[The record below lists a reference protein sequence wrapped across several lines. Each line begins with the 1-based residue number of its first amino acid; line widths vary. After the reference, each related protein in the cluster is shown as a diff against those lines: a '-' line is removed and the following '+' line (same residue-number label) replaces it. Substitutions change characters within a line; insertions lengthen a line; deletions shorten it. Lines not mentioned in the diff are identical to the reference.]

1 MKLDARYQQILLDEF
16 QDTNPIQWQIL
27 RAWFDSARTSHVMP
41 KVFLVG
47 DPKQSIYRFRGAEA
61 GLFDLAREYLQT
73 YGDAQY
79 LQQNNTRRSSHAI
92 ITGLNA
98 TFSPIA
104 DYPLFHPHGVYETA
118 RPGRIEVLPLV
129 STPEADGGN
138 ESLVRNPLMQA
149 RIEENEVHA
158 RELEAEQLSA
168 RMLSIV
174 GNWVIDDGSITRA
187 VQFADIMILV
197 RSRTQLH
204 HYERA
209 LNAACIPHTSAS
221 RTGLLESMEA
231 QDVLN
236 LLQWLSTP
244 FLDLPLAQVLRSPIF
259 ACSDE
264 ELIQLRLA
272 KQPTATWWE
281 TLQQHADTATFARA
295 ASLLAKWLQ
304 YANVLPVH
312 DVLDRIYFESNLIA
326 RYQAVVP
333 AAMAKQVTSNLT
345 ELLALALSVSG
356 GRYPSLARFLH
367 DIQELSGDSESAPE
381 EGMADVGN
389 TVSIHTIHG
398 AKGLEAPIVW
408 LLDAGARQ
416 APADTYR
423 VLLDWPLGAAR
434 PRHFSFVTT
443 QNSVA
448 EYQQP
453 YLAQDAQHQQRED
466 YNLLYV
472 AMTRARQVL
481 MVSGVTSR
489 RSGGWHQLISAG
501 LADNA
506 DGGLIVHGD
515 ALTQRPVTAPV
526 EVPVQ
531 GSITLPAAIQQAYPV
546 GQRKVSDETSA
557 TQYGNL
563 VHALLAAIAP
573 PQICTDEGLRVS
585 FSGQLEFES
594 ALRCVRDIVQQ
605 PQLRRFF
612 NPKQYQSS
620 HNEYAYLRADGS
632 THRIDR
638 LVVFEDEVWVLDY
651 KTDQQISAN
660 ELISRHREQLAEYRS
675 AMQCCY
681 PAHKVCCGLIT
692 SVGELVV
699 VNI

>member
-1 MKLDARYQQILLDEF
+1 
-16 QDTNPIQWQIL
+16 
-27 RAWFDSARTSHVMP
+27 
-41 KVFLVG
+41 
-47 DPKQSIYRFRGAEA
+47 
-61 GLFDLAREYLQT
+61 
-73 YGDAQY
+73 
-79 LQQNNTRRSSHAI
+79 
-92 ITGLNA
+92 
-98 TFSPIA
+98 
-104 DYPLFHPHGVYETA
+104 
-118 RPGRIEVLPLV
+118 
-129 STPEADGGN
+129 
-138 ESLVRNPLMQA
+138 
-149 RIEENEVHA
+149 
-158 RELEAEQLSA
+158 
-168 RMLSIV
+168 
-174 GNWVIDDGSITRA
+174 
-187 VQFADIMILV
+187 
-197 RSRTQLH
+197 
-204 HYERA
+204 
-209 LNAACIPHTSAS
+209 
-221 RTGLLESMEA
+221 MEA

-244 FLDLPLAQVLRSPIF
+244 YLDLPLAQVLRSPIF

-281 TLQQHADTATFARA
+281 TLQQHAGTATFARA

-304 YANVLPVH
+304 YSNVLPVH

-381 EGMADVGN
+381 EGMAVVGN

-423 VLLDWPLGAAR
+423 VLLDWPLGAMR

-531 GSITLPAAIQQAYPV
+531 GSITLPAAIQQAYPI
-546 GQRKVSDETSA
+546 GQRKMSDETSA
-557 TQYGNL
+557 TQYGKL